1 MHRKVFLPVVLL
13 LAMTYSAAAQN
24 NTWVITTL
32 RRPGDIT
39 SDERQVW
46 MKTMF
51 GCVEMN
57 AERVRKDY
65 ADLLQQAGISG
76 IAVRLTAKTEIF
88 DVETELVHGDRN
100 DEVIINFYGTSTTD
114 TSRGRS
120 CNGVLWVGSKPVQL
134 R

>member
-1 MHRKVFLPVVLL
+1 
-13 LAMTYSAAAQN
+13 MTYSVAAQVD
-24 NTWVITTL
+24 TKVITTL

-46 MKTMF
+46 MKSMI

>member
-1 MHRKVFLPVVLL
+1 MHRKIFLQVVLQ
-13 LAMTYSAAAQN
+13 LAMTYSVAAQVD
-24 NTWVITTL
+24 TKVITTL

-46 MKTMF
+46 MKSMI